1 MKVFYFANFF
11 FFSILRN
18 RLPSLYSDFSIQKDT
33 NPDGYA
39 VNVAAWQR
47 ALTNAAL
54 AGHVVSG
61 SGQKKDFLSLTTDD
75 NLLRNLEIPEW
86 GRPVALTSVF
96 VRRRSHQLDTVIHSA
111 DCLSYSTR
119 LSRKE
124 AWSLRKFINQV
135 RSF

>member
-1 MKVFYFANFF
+1 MDSECLFYFANI
-11 FFSILRN
+11 FSLRN

-54 AGHVVSG
+54 AGHVASG
-61 SGQKKDFLSLTTDD
+61 SGQKKDFLSLTTNE

-86 GRPVALTSVF
+86 GRPVALASVF
-96 VRRRSHQLDTVIHSA
+96 VRTNRSS
-111 DCLSYSTR
+111 
-119 LSRKE
+119 
-124 AWSLRKFINQV
+124 
-135 RSF
+135 